1 MAPTSFSQ
9 SVTVFHGRTAPEPGT
24 LVGYGAV
31 IEALQLAVPLPRD
44 LALISTK
51 RRQYRVAGWRVFT
64 PRHQPADT
72 LWAHLVFA
80 LKYEGLDLLFF
91 KKLFA
96 QLPAATVAEWVR
108 HAPQSRYAR
117 TVWFLYEW
125 LLARRLDLPDLS
137 QGNYVPVVNE
147 QLQYA
152 AATAPSV
159 PRQRLRNNLPG
170 VAGFCPLVHKTATL
184 EQYLARDLAGRAQHV
199 LCGLHADVL
208 VRTSAFLLLKDSKA
222 SFTIEG
228 EQPLPTRALR
238 WGRAIGQAGQHPLSQ
253 EELLR
258 LQQLVIENSRF
269 VRLGYRTEGGFVG
282 EHDRQ
287 TGDPIPDHVS
297 ARWQDLESLM
307 SGLLDAAAH
316 LETAGFPPVLSAAAI
331 AFGFVFVHPF
341 VDGNG
346 RVHRYLIHHLLAR
359 LGFTPP
365 GIIFPVSAA
374 ILEHLPAYRQVLESY
389 SHPVLEFIPW
399 RKTADHNVEVLAD
412 TSDYY
417 RYFDA
422 TAPAE
427 FLFDCVAYTLE
438 KTIPQEVAYLQR
450 YDALKAWLDEWFQM
464 PDKLVATLIRFLEQ
478 NQGTLSKR
486 AREKEFALL
495 TPEEIA
501 QIEQQYAVHF
511 LN

>member
-1 MAPTSFSQ
+1 MNPTSFSRP
-9 SVTVFHGRTAPEPGT
+9 VTVFHGRTAPEPGT

-31 IEALQLAVPLPRD
+31 IEALELAVPLPRD

-96 QLPAATVAEWVR
+96 QLPAAALEEWVR

-125 LLARRLDLPDLS
+125 LLARRLDLPDLT

-152 AATAPSV
+152 AATAQPV

-170 VAGFCPLVHKTATL
+170 VAGFCPLVHKTAAL
-184 EQYLARDLAGRAQHV
+184 EQYLARDLAGRAQLV
-199 LCGLHADVL
+199 LSGLHADVL

-238 WGRAIGQAGQHPLSQ
+238 WGRAIGQAGQQPLSR

-282 EHDRQ
+282 EHDRS

-316 LETAGFPPVLSAAAI
+316 LETVDFPPVLSAAAI

-374 ILEHLPAYRQVLESY
+374 ILEHLPAYRQVLEGY

-399 RKTADHNVEVLAD
+399 RKTVDHNVEVLAD

-450 YDALKAWLDEWFQM
+450 YDALKAWLDERFQM
-464 PDKLVATLIRFLEQ
+464 PDKLVAVLIRFLEQ
-478 NQGTLSKR
+478 NQGVLSKR
-486 AREKEFALL
+486 AREKELALL
-495 TPEEIA
+495 TPVEVA
-501 QIEQQYAVHF
+501 QIEQQYAVYF

>member
-1 MAPTSFSQ
+1 MNPTSFSRP
-9 SVTVFHGRTAPEPGT
+9 VTVFHGRTAPEPGT

-31 IEALQLAVPLPRD
+31 IEGLELAVPLPRD

-51 RRQYRVAGWRVFT
+51 RRQYRVAGWCVFT

-80 LKYEGLDLLFF
+80 LKYEGLDLLCF

-96 QLPAATVAEWVR
+96 QLPAAALEEWVR
-108 HAPQSRYAR
+108 RAPQSRYAR

-152 AATAPSV
+152 AATAQPV

-170 VAGFCPLVHKTATL
+170 VAGFCPLVHKTAAL

-199 LCGLHADVL
+199 LRGLHADVL
-208 VRTSAFLLLKDSKA
+208 VRTAAFLLLKDSKA

-238 WGRAIGQAGQHPLSQ
+238 WGRAIGQAGQQPLSR

-282 EHDRQ
+282 GHDRQ
-287 TGDPIPDHVS
+287 TGDPVPDHVS

-316 LETAGFPPVLSAAAI
+316 LETVDFPPVLSAAAI

-389 SHPVLEFIPW
+389 SHPVPEFIPW
-399 RKTADHNVEVLAD
+399 RKTADRNVEVLAD
-412 TSDYY
+412 TGDYY

-450 YDALKAWLDEWFQM
+450 YDALKAWLDEGFQM
-464 PDKLVATLIRFLEQ
+464 PDKMVAALIRLLEQ
-478 NQGTLSKR
+478 NQGVLSKR

-495 TPEEIA
+495 TPEEVA
-501 QIEQQYAVHF
+501 QIEQEYAVHF
-511 LN
+511 LQ

>member
-1 MAPTSFSQ
+1 MNSTSFSRP
-9 SVTVFHGRTAPEPGT
+9 VTVFHGRTAPEPGT

-44 LALISTK
+44 LALISAK

-72 LWAHLVFA
+72 LWAHVVFA

-96 QLPAATVAEWVR
+96 QLPAAFLEEWVR

-125 LLARRLDLPDLS
+125 LLARRLDLPDLT

-152 AATAPSV
+152 AATPQSV
-159 PRQRLRNNLPG
+159 SRQRLRNNLPG
-170 VAGFCPLVHKTATL
+170 VAGFCPLVHKTSNL

-199 LCGLHADVL
+199 LSGLHADVL

-238 WGRAIGQAGQHPLSQ
+238 WGRAIGQAGQQPLSRK
-253 EELLR
+253 ELLR

-269 VRLGYRTEGGFVG
+269 VHLGYRTEGGFVG

-287 TGDPIPDHVS
+287 TGDPIPDHIS

-307 SGLLDAAAH
+307 SRLLDAAAH
-316 LETAGFPPVLSAAAI
+316 LETVDFPPVLSAAAI

-427 FLFDCVAYTLE
+427 FLFECVAYTLE
-438 KTIPQEVAYLQR
+438 KTIPQEVAYLRR
-450 YDALKAWLDEWFQM
+450 YDALKAWLDEGFQM

-478 NQGTLSKR
+478 NQGILSKR

-495 TPEEIA
+495 TPEEIT

-511 LN
+511 LD

>member
-1 MAPTSFSQ
+1 MLHTSFSRF
-9 SVTVFHGRTAPEPGT
+9 VTVFHGRTAPEPGT

-31 IEALQLAVPLPRD
+31 IEALQLPVPLPRD
-44 LALISTK
+44 IALISTK
-51 RRQYRVAGWRVFT
+51 RRQYHVAGWRVFT
-64 PRHQPADT
+64 PRHAPLDT

-96 QLPAATVAEWVR
+96 QLPAQAIEEWVR
-108 HAPQSRYAR
+108 RAPQSRYAR
-117 TVWFLYEW
+117 TLWFLYEW
-125 LLARRLDLPDLS
+125 LLEQRLALPDLTR
-137 QGNYVPVVNE
+137 GNYVPVVNE

-152 AATAPSV
+152 AVTGISI

-170 VAGFCPLVHKTATL
+170 VVSFCPLVHKTASL

-199 LCGLHADVL
+199 LRGLHADVL

-228 EQPLPTRALR
+228 EQPAPTRALR
-238 WGRAIGQAGQHPLSQ
+238 WGRAIGQAGQHALSR

-258 LQQLVIENSRF
+258 LQQLVIESSRF

-282 EHDRQ
+282 EHDRG
-287 TGDPIPDHVS
+287 TGDPIPDHIS
-297 ARWQDLESLM
+297 ARWQDLDSLM
-307 SGLLDAAAH
+307 NGLLAAAAY
-316 LETAGFPPVLSAAAI
+316 LETAGYPPVLTAAAV
-331 AFGFVFVHPF
+331 AFGFVFIHPF

-359 LGFTPP
+359 QGFTPP

-374 ILEHLPAYRQVLESY
+374 ILEHLPTYRQVLERY
-389 SHPVLEFIPW
+389 SHAVLEFIPW
-399 RKTADHNVEVLAD
+399 QKTADHNVEVLAD

-422 TAPAE
+422 TPQAE

-450 YDALKAWLDEWFQM
+450 YDALKAWLDEQFQM
-464 PDKLVATLIRFLEQ
+464 PDKLVAVLIRFLEQ
-478 NQGTLSKR
+478 NQGVLSKR

-495 TPEEIA
+495 TPEEA
-501 QIEQQYAVHF
+501 DQIQRQYALHLVE
-511 LN
+511 

>member
-1 MAPTSFSQ
+1 VLA
-9 SVTVFHGRTAPEPGT
+9 
-24 LVGYGAV
+24 GYGAV
-31 IEALQLAVPLPRD
+31 IDALRLPVPLPRD
-44 LALISTK
+44 LSLISAK
-51 RRQYRVAGWRVFT
+51 RRQYHVAGWRVFT
-64 PRHQPADT
+64 PRHAPADT

-91 KKLFA
+91 KQLFS
-96 QLPAATVAEWVR
+96 QLPAHTVEEWVR
-108 HAPQSRYAR
+108 HTPQSRYAR
-117 TVWFLYEW
+117 TLWFLYEW
-125 LLARRLDLPDLS
+125 LLGQRLALPDLT
-137 QGNYVPVVNE
+137 QGNYVLVVNE
-147 QLQYA
+147 QRQYA
-152 AATAPSV
+152 AAEGLPVS
-159 PRQRLRNNLPG
+159 RQRLRNNLPG
-170 VAGFCPLVHKTATL
+170 VASFCPLVHKSAKL

-199 LCGLHADVL
+199 FRGLPADVR

-228 EQPLPTRALR
+228 EQPALTRALR
-238 WGRAIGQAGQHPLSQ
+238 WGRAIGQAGQHPLSR

-287 TGDPIPDHVS
+287 TGNPIPDHVS
-297 ARWQDLESLM
+297 ARWQDLDSLV
-307 SGLLDAAAH
+307 SGLLDAAAY
-316 LETAGFPPVLSAAAI
+316 LETVSYPPVLTAAAV

-374 ILEHLPAYRQVLESY
+374 ILEHLPTYRQVLEGY
-389 SHPVLEFIPW
+389 SHAVLEFIPW
-399 RKTADHNVEVLAD
+399 QKTADNNVEVLAD

-422 TAPAE
+422 TPQAE
-427 FLFDCVAYTLE
+427 FLFDCVAHALE
-438 KTIPQEVAYLQR
+438 KTIPEEVAYLQR
-450 YDALKAWLDEWFQM
+450 YDALKAWLDERFQM
-464 PDKLVATLIRFLEQ
+464 PDKLVAMLVRFLEQ
-478 NQGTLSKR
+478 HQGVLSKR

-495 TPEEIA
+495 TSEEA
-501 QIEQQYAVHF
+501 DQIQQQYALHF
-511 LN
+511 PEQATPR

>member
-1 MAPTSFSQ
+1 MIPTSFSR

-24 LVGYGAV
+24 LVGYGAL

-44 LALISTK
+44 VALISTK
-51 RRQYRVAGWRVFT
+51 RRQYHVTGWRVFT

-91 KKLFA
+91 KKLFV
-96 QLPAATVAEWVR
+96 QLPAATLEEWVR

-125 LLARRLDLPDLS
+125 LLAQRLDLPDLT

-152 AATAPSV
+152 AATGV
-159 PRQRLRNNLPG
+159 PISRQRLRNNLPG

-184 EQYLARDLAGRAQHV
+184 EQYLARDLGGRAQHV
-199 LCGLHADVL
+199 LRGLHADVL

-228 EQPLPTRALR
+228 EQPPPTRALR
-238 WGRAIGQAGQHPLSQ
+238 WGRAIGQAGQQPLSR

-287 TGDPIPDHVS
+287 TGTRFRTTSPPAGRTWRAS
-297 ARWQDLESLM
+297 WARCSTPRPTWKPRAS
-307 SGLLDAAAH
+307 
-316 LETAGFPPVLSAAAI
+316 PVLSAAAI
-331 AFGFVFVHPF
+331 AFGFVFIHPF

-365 GIIFPVSAA
+365 ASSFRSRPRFSSTCPRTGRCSRAIRTPYWSSFPGGRPPTTTWRYWRTRATTTATLTPRPRPNSCLRAW
-374 ILEHLPAYRQVLESY
+374 R
-389 SHPVLEFIPW
+389 IPW
-399 RKTADHNVEVLAD
+399 KRPFPRKWPTC
-412 TSDYY
+412 S
-417 RYFDA
+417 A
-422 TAPAE
+422 TM
-427 FLFDCVAYTLE
+427 
-438 KTIPQEVAYLQR
+438 R
-450 YDALKAWLDEWFQM
+450 
-464 PDKLVATLIRFLEQ
+464 
-478 NQGTLSKR
+478 
-486 AREKEFALL
+486 
-495 TPEEIA
+495 
-501 QIEQQYAVHF
+501 
-511 LN
+511 

>member
-9 SVTVFHGRTAPEPGT
+9 SVTVFHGRTVPEPGT

-44 LALISTK
+44 LALISAK

-137 QGNYVPVVNE
+137 RGNYVPVVNE
-147 QLQYA
+147 QLQYT
-152 AATAPSV
+152 AATAPAV
-159 PRQRLRNNLPG
+159 ARQRLRNNLPG
-170 VAGFCPLVHKTATL
+170 VAGFCPLVHKTTTL

-199 LCGLHADVL
+199 LHGLHADVL

-238 WGRAIGQAGQHPLSQ
+238 WGRAIGQAGQHPLSR

-258 LQQLVIENSRF
+258 LQQLVIEHSRF

-316 LETAGFPPVLSAAAI
+316 LETANFPPVLSAAVI

-478 NQGTLSKR
+478 NQGILSKR
-486 AREKEFALL
+486 AREKEFVLL
-495 TPEEIA
+495 TPEEID

-511 LN
+511 LD